1 MLSSVDAMRATP
13 GAQGPE
19 WLRTWWPDLA
29 GAALTLIIGGY
40 EIARLDRMATGPSF
54 GLLLVLGVAAA
65 VALTRP
71 LPGAALALLWIIGV
85 AQLTGGTSALLVQV
99 TVVYVAFGLARWGSA
114 ATVVSSGLSIPVAA
128 AVGAAYGYLVP
139 QSLGELPDR
148 LPVPQVAERT
158 GVSWPMLAAIV
169 VLLLLVVPWLVG
181 LTVRLGSRA
190 SQARVSQVAAEE
202 EAARAHRETE
212 QAREIASL
220 REEQA
225 RLARDVHDVVGHSLA
240 VILAQAESAQFLAD
254 DDPSALKQ
262 TAATIASAA
271 RSSLQDV
278 RQVLAGPQVGS
289 AGSFAE
295 LIDGVRAGGH
305 EVVVTEVGV
314 PVPLPDDLETVAHR
328 VVQEMLTNAIKHGRR
343 DRPVLVERHWPTGA
357 GEEDLRVEV
366 QNAVDD
372 GAVAPTR
379 PMPGSPGGGAGP
391 GAPGSGTGPGAPGS
405 GTGPG
410 SPGGGAGSP
419 GAAGQGLAGMRRRL
433 AAVGGKLDVRQRD
446 SLGGPIFAAVAWVPV
461 RHREQWGEQ

>member
-40 EIARLDRMATGPSF
+40 ETARLDRMATGPSF

-71 LPGAALALLWIIGV
+71 WPGAALALLWIIGV
-85 AQLTGGTSALLVQV
+85 TQLTGGTSALLVQV
-99 TVVYVAFGLARWGSA
+99 TVVYVAFGLARWGSP

-372 GAVAPTR
+372 GAVAPTV
-379 PMPGSPGGGAGP
+379 PMP
-391 GAPGSGTGPGAPGS
+391 GAPGG